1 MMLRS
6 LCCSALAASFLS
18 VAPAVWAESANP
30 PPVEEAESQIGTDP
44 LEVDPLLGFEIETL
58 RRMLNDAL
66 GRIEELEGR
75 VRVLEGALQGAQVSP
90 VEGQ

>member
-1 MMLRS
+1 MLLRS
-6 LCCSALAASFLS
+6 LCCSVLAAALLS
-18 VAPAVWAESANP
+18 VASAVWAESANP
-30 PPVEEAESQIGTDP
+30 SAEEAESQIGTDP

-75 VRVLEGALQGAQVSP
+75 VRVLEGALQGAQVPS

>member
-1 MMLRS
+1 MVLRS
-6 LCCSALAASFLS
+6 LCCSALAAALLS
-18 VAPAVWAESANP
+18 VAPAVWAESTNP
-30 PPVEEAESQIGTDP
+30 PAEQTESQIGTDP

-75 VRVLEGALQGAQVSP
+75 VRVLEGALQSSQVPS

>member
-1 MMLRS
+1 MVWRL
-6 LCCSALAASFLS
+6 LCCSALAAGFLS
-18 VAPAVWAESANP
+18 VAPAAWAESANP
-30 PPVEEAESQIGTDP
+30 PAEEAESQIGTDP

-75 VRVLEGALQGAQVSP
+75 VRVLEGALQGSQVPS

>member
-6 LCCSALAASFLS
+6 LCCSALAAGFLS
-18 VAPAVWAESANP
+18 AAPTAWAESANP
-30 PPVEEAESQIGTDP
+30 PVEQAESQIGTDP

-66 GRIEELEGR
+66 GRIEEMDGR
-75 VRVLEGALQGAQVSP
+75 VRVLEGALQSSQVPSG
-90 VEGQ
+90 EGQ